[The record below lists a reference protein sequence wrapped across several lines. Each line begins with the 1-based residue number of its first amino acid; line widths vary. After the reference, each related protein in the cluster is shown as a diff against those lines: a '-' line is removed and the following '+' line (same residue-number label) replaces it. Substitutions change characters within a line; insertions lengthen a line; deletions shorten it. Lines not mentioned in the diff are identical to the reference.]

1 MDIFNLIM
9 VAILILISSF
19 FVAAE
24 FAIVRMRRS
33 KVDQL
38 VAQGKPGARAAE
50 KVISDLD
57 GYLAACQLGITVT
70 SLGIGWLGEPAVAH
84 LIQPV
89 FASLGLSE
97 VVISTLSFIIGFGII
112 TFLHVVIGELAPKSF
127 SIQKTEA
134 VSLLVSPVLIVF
146 NKIMYPFI
154 WALNRASRFLVG
166 LLGLPP
172 ATESGE
178 VYSEEE
184 VRSILSISYKSGE
197 ISSSEIGYLNNVFD
211 FDERVAKEVMVPRT
225 EIVCIYNNNT
235 YEENL
240 EILKKEK
247 YTRYPVAEED
257 KDRIIGVINTKELF
271 NDFLNEK
278 QKEDYK
284 GYIKPIV
291 HVAENIP
298 VNEVL
303 TKMQKEHSYMAIVV
317 DEYGGTAGLLTV
329 EDIIEEIFGDIHD
342 ELDIDETPMFQRTN
356 KDTILLNGKLLIKDT
371 NELLGT
377 KIDVEELD
385 TIGGWIFNQQS
396 EVQVGTTIEYDNY
409 RFTIK
414 KVNGYQI
421 KLIEAKQL
429 DKKDNAL
436 SKED

>member
-1 MDIFNLIM
+1 MDIFNLTM

-38 VAQGKPGARAAE
+38 VAQGKPGARAVD

-84 LIQPV
+84 LIEPV

-97 VVISTLSFIIGFGII
+97 VIISTLSFIVGFGII

-134 VSLLVSPVLIVF
+134 VSLLVSPVLIIF

-154 WALNRASRFLVG
+154 WALNGASRFLVG
-166 LLGLPP
+166 LFGLPP

-184 VRSILSISYKSGE
+184 VRSILSTSYKSGE
-197 ISSSEIGYLNNVFD
+197 ISSTEIGYLNNVFD

-225 EIVCIYNNNT
+225 EIVCIYNDNT
-235 YEENL
+235 YEENVD
-240 EILKKEK
+240 ILKKEK

-271 NDFLNEK
+271 HDFLNES

-284 GYIKPIV
+284 EYIKPIV
-291 HVAENIP
+291 HVAESIP

-303 TKMQKEHSYMAIVV
+303 KKMQKEHSYMAIVV

-342 ELDIDETPMFQRTN
+342 ELDIDEKPMFQRTN
-356 KDTILLNGKLLIKDT
+356 KDTFLLNGKLLIKDT

-377 KIDVEELD
+377 EIDDEELD
-385 TIGGWIFNQQS
+385 TIGGWAFNQQA

-409 RFTIK
+409 LFTVK

-429 DKKDNAL
+429 DKKDNLL